1 MGNPA
6 APTTSYVGKSNKKP
20 IKLSAKSSKA
30 KIKTAAKTAKKKAT
44 RK

>member
-20 IKLSAKSSKA
+20 IKLSSKA
-30 KIKTAAKTAKKKAT
+30 KIKTAAKKAAKRKK
-44 RK
+44 

>member
-20 IKLSAKSSKA
+20 IKLSSKA